1 MTLAQ
6 ELVRSC
12 SSIFTLPEIY
22 VCVRGVVDNPES
34 SMDDLANAIK
44 VDPSISARLLKIVN
58 SPMYGFPKQIDS
70 ISRAVNI
77 IGMQSVGDL
86 VAATTIGRTFAGMTV
101 ELMDLQIFWRKSVLC
116 ALLADKIS
124 RSIGLI
130 ESERFFIE
138 GLLRDIGHLVLYQTV
153 PKRAQSALIESGYL
167 GAPMAEVE
175 QSNLGCDFTEV
186 GAELISF
193 WGMPSQIEQ
202 AIRHQLRPNEAGE
215 YQQHASIVH
224 LAGALADHAQ
234 MDLGQNGGPPPFDA
248 FALSCTQFK
257 VSEQQVLLNEAR
269 KELQNTL
276 AFIAPLA
283 MAA

>member
-1 MTLAQ
+1 MTQAQ

-22 VCVRGVVDNPES
+22 VCVRDVVDNPES
-34 SMDDLANAIK
+34 SMDNLANAIK

-86 VAATTIGRTFAGMTV
+86 VAATTVGRTFAGMTV
-101 ELMDLQIFWRKSVLC
+101 ELMDLQIYWRKSALC

-167 GAPMAEVE
+167 GAPLAEVE

-215 YQQHASIVH
+215 YQQHASIVQ

-234 MDLGQNGGPPPFDA
+234 TDLGRNGGPPPFDA

-257 VSEQQVLLNEAR
+257 VSEHQALLNEAQ

>member
-22 VCVRGVVDNPES
+22 VCVRDVVDNPES
-34 SMDDLANAIK
+34 SMDNLANAIK

-86 VAATTIGRTFAGMTV
+86 VAATTVGRTFAGMTV
-101 ELMDLQIFWRKSVLC
+101 ELMDLQTYWRKSALC

-167 GAPMAEVE
+167 GAPLAEVE

-234 MDLGQNGGPPPFDA
+234 TDLGRNGGPPPFDA

-257 VSEQQVLLNEAR
+257 VSEHQALLNEAQ